1 LRTRLRLFKESFLSA
16 IKSVTVNK
24 LRTFL
29 SLFGITIGIFCIISV
44 FTVLDWMEK
53 SIRDSISS
61 MGSNVVYIQKFPWS
75 FDADLKWWDIIR
87 WPTVSMNEYQ
97 AIKKRSAKT
106 EAVSFLV
113 AKSDRLKYKNNVAND
128 AVLAAVTDDMERV
141 VLFEIAKGRYFS
153 PYDYLSGSNVAVLGA
168 EVAEQLFGDTEP
180 VGKVITMSGGFK
192 ATVIGVLKKEGQ
204 GAISLSNVDQ
214 ITLVPM
220 NFGRN
225 FINIRNRFVDS
236 QMIVKARPGVSVQ
249 ELTDELTMIMRA
261 TRRLKPVEVSNF
273 SINNSKMLSQG
284 FEAVFKGINI
294 GGWLIGAFA
303 ILVGGFGIANIM
315 FVSVR
320 ERTNI
325 IGIQKALGAMKGFI
339 LQQFLTESVML
350 SLAGGI
356 LGLIMIFIGSLVINY
371 LYDLNMHLTA
381 GNILLALTISGLIG
395 VIAGYAPASAAA
407 RMNPVDAIG
416 FSF

>member
-1 LRTRLRLFKESFLSA
+1 MKTRLRLFKEGFLSA
-16 IKSVTVNK
+16 VKSVTVNK

-75 FDADLKWWDIIR
+75 FDSEMKWWDIVK
-87 WPTVSMNEYQ
+87 WPTVTMNEYQ
-97 AIKKRSAKT
+97 AILKRSTKS
-106 EAVSFLV
+106 EAVSFLI
-113 AKSDRLKYKNNVAND
+113 AKSDRIKYKNNVAND
-128 AVLAAVTDDMERV
+128 AVLAAVTDDMEKV
-141 VLFEIAKGRYFS
+141 VLFEIDKGRYFS
-153 PYDYLSGSNVAVLGA
+153 PFDYLSGSNVAVLGA
-168 EVAEQLFGDTEP
+168 EVAERLFGDTDP
-180 VGKVITMSGGFK
+180 VGKVITMAGGFK
-192 ATVIGVLKKEGQ
+192 ASVIGVLKEEGQ
-204 GAISLSNVDQ
+204 GAISLSNLDQ
-214 ITLVPM
+214 LTFIPM

-236 QMIVKARPGVSVQ
+236 QMIVKAKPDVSVQ

-261 TRRLKPVEVSNF
+261 ARRLKPVEISNF

-284 FEAVFKGINI
+284 FDAVFKGINI
-294 GGWLIGAFA
+294 GGWIIGAFA

-325 IGIQKALGAMKGFI
+325 IGIQKALGAKRGFI
-339 LQQFLTESVML
+339 LQQFLTESVLL

-356 LGLIMIFIGSLVINY
+356 LGLLMIFIGSLVINY
-371 LYDLNMHLTA
+371 LYELNMHLTF
-381 GNILLALTISGLIG
+381 GNIVLALTISGVIG
-395 VIAGYAPASAAA
+395 VIAGYAPASSAA